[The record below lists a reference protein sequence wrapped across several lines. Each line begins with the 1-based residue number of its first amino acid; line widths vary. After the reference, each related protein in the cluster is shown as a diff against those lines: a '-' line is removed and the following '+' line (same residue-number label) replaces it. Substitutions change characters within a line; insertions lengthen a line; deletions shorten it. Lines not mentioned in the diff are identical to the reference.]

1 MYLLIYLSIHLLI
14 FIENYHMKKILFI
27 LLVSISIC
35 TIGYAQVPDE
45 VLEQVE
51 QAGFDQQ
58 IIQDKID
65 SGEISSGELIQAI
78 DNNKIG
84 LEGQTEFIDPAKEQA
99 KEAAEEKAKE
109 KAEEQE
115 DILKEAEKL
124 VREEEVKEE
133 IGIVDDEDEVIIV
146 QEQKEDTYGKGI
158 FRNKTLTLLNQLEDF
173 QAPDNYIV
181 GIGDEFAISIWG
193 DTEYSGEF
201 KVNDEGY
208 IQPPRMPRIY
218 LKGLTHKATIDL
230 IKENFANQYNTRDK
244 DTQIEVVLNYSR
256 LITVG
261 IYGEVFQ
268 PGSYKMSALNTAF
281 NALTA
286 AGGPNETGSVRTIT
300 VRRSGEP
307 DKVLDVYKYL
317 ENPSIIDEFYLEDN
331 DIIHVPTAGKLVR
344 VNGAV
349 KRPMR
354 YEMMPGEGLVD
365 AIDYSGGFGAR
376 AYKSNIQIERY
387 GDDEKLLV
395 DVDFKNLLATGQDR
409 ELMTGDQIQIYTIEK
424 EYENFV
430 AVEGE
435 VELEGNYELTPGTRV
450 NDIIRKAGIMNN
462 SRTDQ
467 AYVVRRDDNLSKKYI
482 PIDIN
487 DILNNPASK
496 DNIELQSF
504 DIIRISAKSDF
515 EDNFSYFVEGHVR
528 NPGEFRYDEN
538 LKVKDAVFFSRG
550 TIKDAARYAYIQ
562 RIDGKDKRRWIR
574 IDLREAV
581 ENPESSANKTL
592 LPNDVLVVFPE
603 DRFEDK
609 DVRVEIDGAVRVP
622 GDFAYSP
629 NMTLSDIIYLA
640 GGLREE
646 AAEGRIEVSRIEID
660 EEKKTQVN
668 IATVR
673 VDRRLVLEG
682 QQGDFKIKP
691 YDQVFVR
698 QAPEFELQQNI
709 QLRGEVVYPGT
720 YTLTDKQETILSVIQ
735 RAGGLT
741 DAAFPRGATLIR
753 TEDSLGR
760 VILDLDRAIKN
771 PASRFNYVLKAGD
784 EVSIP
789 RHQDL
794 VSIMGAVRY
803 PNIDTLGKINAP
815 HHKGRRAKF
824 YINKYGT
831 GVDRKMKRGRKNLIT
846 VANPNGYVQKTR
858 DYGLFKLYPK
868 VDAGAIVKVDAKPD
882 RKTRRE
888 EDGESERRREWSEIL
903 STVVT
908 QATSVLTLLLL
919 ADRTLSQ

>member
-1 MYLLIYLSIHLLI
+1 
-14 FIENYHMKKILFI
+14 MKKILFI

-35 TIGYAQVPDE
+35 TMGYAQVPDE
-45 VLEQVE
+45 MMDQVE
-51 QAGFDQQ
+51 QMGLDQQ
-58 IIQDKID
+58 VIQDKID

-78 DNNKIG
+78 DENK
-84 LEGQTEFIDPAKEQA
+84 LNVEGRTEYVDPAKEQA
-99 KEAAEEKAKE
+99 KEVAEEKAKE
-109 KAEEQE
+109 RAEEQE
-115 DILKEAEKL
+115 DILKEAERL
-124 VREEEVKEE
+124 VKEEEVKEE
-133 IGIVDDEDEVIIV
+133 IGIVDDEEEVIVV
-146 QEQKEDTYGKGI
+146 QEQEEDTYGKGV

-201 KVNDEGY
+201 EINEDGY
-208 IQPPRMPRIY
+208 IQPPRMPRLY
-218 LKGLTHKATIDL
+218 LKGLTHKASVEL

-307 DKVLDVYKYL
+307 DKILDVYKYL
-317 ENPSIIDEFYLEDN
+317 DNPSVIDEFYLRDN
-331 DIIHVPTAGKLVR
+331 DIIHVPTSGKLVR

-354 YEMMPGEGLVD
+354 YEMAPNEGLVN
-365 AIDYSGGFGAR
+365 AIDYAGGFGAR

-387 GDDEKLLV
+387 GDDEKVLV
-395 DVDFKNLLATGQDR
+395 DVDFKQLLASGRDK
-409 ELMTGDQIQIYTIEK
+409 ELMTGDQIQVYTIEK

-435 VELEGNYELTPGTRV
+435 VEVAGNYELTTGTRV
-450 NDIIRKAGIMNN
+450 SDIIRKAGVKDN
-462 SRTDQ
+462 SLTER
-467 AYVVRRDDNLSKKYI
+467 AYVIRRDDDMSKKYI

-487 DILNNPASK
+487 NILSNPASEY
-496 DNIELQSF
+496 NIELRSF
-504 DIIRISAKSDF
+504 DIIRIAAKSDF

-538 LKVKDAVFFSRG
+538 LKVKDAVFFAKG
-550 TIKDAARYAYIQ
+550 IVKDAARYGYIQ
-562 RIDGKDKRRWIR
+562 RIDGNDKRKWLRV
-574 IDLREAV
+574 DLQEAV
-581 ENPESSANKTL
+581 GDPGSSANKSL
-592 LPNDVLVVFPE
+592 LPNDVLVIFPK

-609 DVRVEIDGAVRVP
+609 DVRVEIEGAVRVP
-622 GDFAYSP
+622 GDFVYSP
-629 NMTLSDIIYLA
+629 NMTLSDIVYLA

-646 AAEGRIEVSRIEID
+646 AAEGRIEISRIEID

-682 QQGDFKIKP
+682 QQDEFKIKP
-691 YDQVFVR
+691 YDQIFVR
-698 QAPEFELQQNI
+698 RAPEFELQQNI
-709 QLRGEVVYPGT
+709 QLGGEVVYPGT

-741 DAAFPRGATLIR
+741 DAAFPKGATLVR
-753 TEDSLGR
+753 MEDSLGQ

-771 PASRFNYVLKAGD
+771 PGSRFNYVLKAGD
-784 EVSIP
+784 IISIP
-789 RHQDL
+789 KHKDL

-803 PNIDTLGKINAP
+803 PNIDTLGKINTP
-815 HHKGRRAKF
+815 HHKGRRAK
-824 YINKYGT
+824 YYVNKYGA
-831 GVDRKMKRGRKNLIT
+831 GVDRKIKNGRKNLIT
-846 VANPNGYVQKTR
+846 VVNSNGYVQKTKN
-858 DYGLFKLYPK
+858 YGLFKVYPK
-868 VDAGAIVKVDAKPD
+868 VDAGAMVNVDSKPKKD
-882 RKTRRE
+882 KRRGE
-888 EDGESERRREWSEIL
+888 EDDERRREWSEVF
-903 STVVT
+903 STVIA

>member
-1 MYLLIYLSIHLLI
+1 M
-14 FIENYHMKKILFI
+14 
-27 LLVSISIC
+27 
-35 TIGYAQVPDE
+35 GYAQVPDE
-45 VLEQVE
+45 MMDQVE
-51 QAGFDQQ
+51 QMGLDQQ
-58 IIQDKID
+58 VIQDKID

-78 DNNKIG
+78 DENKIQ
-84 LEGQTEFIDPAKEQA
+84 LEGRTEIVDPAKEQA

-109 KAEEQE
+109 VAEEQE
-115 DILKEAEKL
+115 DILKEAERL

-133 IGIVDDEDEVIIV
+133 IGIVDDEEEVIIV
-146 QEQKEDTYGKGI
+146 QEQQEDTYGKGI

-173 QAPDNYIV
+173 QAPDSYIV

-201 KVNDEGY
+201 EINEDGY

-218 LKGLTHKATIDL
+218 LKGLTHKASVEL

-317 ENPSIIDEFYLEDN
+317 DNPSLADEFYLKDN

-354 YEMMPGEGLVD
+354 YEMASNEGLVD
-365 AIDYSGGFGAR
+365 AIDYAGGFGAR

-387 GDDEKLLV
+387 GDDEKVLV
-395 DVDFKNLLATGQDR
+395 DVDFKELLASGRDKD
-409 ELMTGDQIQIYTIEK
+409 LMTGDQIQIYTIEK
-424 EYENFV
+424 DYENFV

-435 VELEGNYELTPGTRV
+435 VEVAGNYELTAGTRV
-450 NDIIRKAGIMNN
+450 SDILKKAGIKDN
-462 SRTDQ
+462 SLTERV
-467 AYVVRRDDNLSKKYI
+467 YVVRRDEDMSKKYI
-482 PIDIN
+482 PIDVNTI
-487 DILNNPASK
+487 IENPAAK
-496 DNIELQSF
+496 DNIELQPF
-504 DIIRISAKSDF
+504 DVISIAAKSEF
-515 EDNFSYFVEGHVR
+515 EDSYNYFVEGHVR
-528 NPGEFRYDEN
+528 NPGEFSYDEN
-538 LKVKDAVFFSRG
+538 LKVKDAVFFARG
-550 TIKDAARYAYIQ
+550 TMKDAARYAYIQ
-562 RIDGKDKRRWIR
+562 RIDGNDKRKWLRV
-574 IDLREAV
+574 DLQEAV
-581 ENPESSANKTL
+581 NNPESSANKSL
-592 LPNDVLVVFPE
+592 LPNDVLVIFPK

-609 DVRVEIDGAVRVP
+609 DVRVEIEGAVRVP
-622 GDFAYSP
+622 GDFVYSP
-629 NMTLSDIIYLA
+629 NMTLSDVVYLA

-646 AAEGRIEVSRIEID
+646 AAEGRIEISRIEID

-698 QAPEFELQQNI
+698 RAPEFELQQNI
-709 QLRGEVVYPGT
+709 KLNGEVVYPGT

-741 DAAFPRGATLIR
+741 DAAFPKGATLVR
-753 TEDSLGR
+753 TEDSLGQ
-760 VILDLDRAIKN
+760 VILDLDRAIKT
-771 PASRFNYVLKAGD
+771 PDSRFNYVLKAGD
-784 EVSIP
+784 VINIP
-789 RHQDL
+789 KHKDL

-803 PNIDTLGKINAP
+803 PNIDTLGKVNAP

-824 YINKYGT
+824 YVNKYGT
-831 GVDRKMKRGRKNLIT
+831 GVDRKIKNGRKSLIT
-846 VANPNGYVQKTR
+846 VVSANGYVQQTR
-858 DYGLFKLYPK
+858 NYGLFKVYPK
-868 VDAGAIVKVDAKPD
+868 VDAGAIVNVDTKVKKDK
-882 RKTRRE
+882 RMGE
-888 EDGESERRREWSEIL
+888 EDGERKREWSEVL
-903 STVVT
+903 STVVA

-919 ADRTLSQ
+919 ADRTFGQ

>member
-1 MYLLIYLSIHLLI
+1 
-14 FIENYHMKKILFI
+14 MKKILFI

-35 TIGYAQVPDE
+35 TMGYAQVPDE
-45 VLEQVE
+45 MMDQVE
-51 QAGFDQQ
+51 QMGLDQQ
-58 IIQDKID
+58 VIQDKID

-78 DNNKIG
+78 DENK
-84 LEGQTEFIDPAKEQA
+84 LNVEGRTEYVDPAKEQA
-99 KEAAEEKAKE
+99 KEVAEEKAKE
-109 KAEEQE
+109 RAEEQE
-115 DILKEAEKL
+115 DILKEAERL
-124 VREEEVKEE
+124 VKEEEVKEE
-133 IGIVDDEDEVIIV
+133 IGIVDDEEEVIVV
-146 QEQKEDTYGKGI
+146 QEQEEDTYGKGV

-201 KVNDEGY
+201 EINEDGY
-208 IQPPRMPRIY
+208 IQPPRMPRLY
-218 LKGLTHKATIDL
+218 LKGLTHKASVEL

-307 DKVLDVYKYL
+307 DKILDVYKYL
-317 ENPSIIDEFYLEDN
+317 DNPSVIDEFYLRDN
-331 DIIHVPTAGKLVR
+331 DIIHVPTSGKLVR

-354 YEMMPGEGLVD
+354 YEMAPNEGLVN
-365 AIDYSGGFGAR
+365 AIDYAGGFGAR

-387 GDDEKLLV
+387 GDDEKVLV
-395 DVDFKNLLATGQDR
+395 DVDFKQLLASGRDK
-409 ELMTGDQIQIYTIEK
+409 ELMTGDQIQVYTIEK

-435 VELEGNYELTPGTRV
+435 VEVAGNYELTTGTRV
-450 NDIIRKAGIMNN
+450 SDIIRKAGVKDN
-462 SRTDQ
+462 SLTER
-467 AYVVRRDDNLSKKYI
+467 AYVIRRDDDMSKKYI

-487 DILNNPASK
+487 NILSNPASE
-496 DNIELQSF
+496 DNIELRSF
-504 DIIRISAKSDF
+504 DIIRIAAKSDF

-538 LKVKDAVFFSRG
+538 LKVKDAVFFAKG
-550 TIKDAARYAYIQ
+550 IVKDAARYGYIQ
-562 RIDGKDKRRWIR
+562 RIDGNDKRKWLRV
-574 IDLREAV
+574 DLQEAV
-581 ENPESSANKTL
+581 GDPGSSANKSL
-592 LPNDVLVVFPE
+592 LPNDVLVIFPK

-609 DVRVEIDGAVRVP
+609 DVRVEIEGAVRVP
-622 GDFAYSP
+622 GDFVYSP
-629 NMTLSDIIYLA
+629 NMTLSDIVYLA

-646 AAEGRIEVSRIEID
+646 AAEGRIEISRIEID

-682 QQGDFKIKP
+682 QQDEFKIKP
-691 YDQVFVR
+691 YDQIFVR
-698 QAPEFELQQNI
+698 RAPEFELQQNI
-709 QLRGEVVYPGT
+709 QLGGEVVYPGT

-741 DAAFPRGATLIR
+741 DAAFPKGATLVR
-753 TEDSLGR
+753 MEDSLGQ

-771 PASRFNYVLKAGD
+771 PGSRFNYVLKAGD
-784 EVSIP
+784 IISIP
-789 RHQDL
+789 KHKDL

-803 PNIDTLGKINAP
+803 PNIDTLGKINTP
-815 HHKGRRAKF
+815 HHKGRRAK
-824 YINKYGT
+824 YYVNKYGA
-831 GVDRKMKRGRKNLIT
+831 GVDRKIKNGRKNLIT
-846 VANPNGYVQKTR
+846 VVNSNGYVQKTKN
-858 DYGLFKLYPK
+858 YGLFKVYPK
-868 VDAGAIVKVDAKPD
+868 VDAGAMVNVDSKPKKD
-882 RKTRRE
+882 KRRGE
-888 EDGESERRREWSEIL
+888 EDDERRREWSEVF
-903 STVVT
+903 STVIA

>member
-1 MYLLIYLSIHLLI
+1 M
-14 FIENYHMKKILFI
+14 
-27 LLVSISIC
+27 
-35 TIGYAQVPDE
+35 GYAQVPDE
-45 VLEQVE
+45 MMDQVE
-51 QAGFDQQ
+51 QMGLDQQ
-58 IIQDKID
+58 VIQDKID

-78 DNNKIG
+78 DENK
-84 LEGQTEFIDPAKEQA
+84 LNVEGRTEYVDPAKEQA
-99 KEAAEEKAKE
+99 KEVAEEKAKE
-109 KAEEQE
+109 RAEEQE
-115 DILKEAEKL
+115 DILKEAERL
-124 VREEEVKEE
+124 VKEEEVKEE
-133 IGIVDDEDEVIIV
+133 IGIVDDEEEVIVV
-146 QEQKEDTYGKGI
+146 QEQEEDTYGKGV

-201 KVNDEGY
+201 EINEDGY
-208 IQPPRMPRIY
+208 IQPPRMPRLY
-218 LKGLTHKATIDL
+218 LKGLTHKASVEL

-307 DKVLDVYKYL
+307 DKILDVYKYL
-317 ENPSIIDEFYLEDN
+317 DNPSVIDEFYLRDN
-331 DIIHVPTAGKLVR
+331 DIIHVPTSGKLVR

-354 YEMMPGEGLVD
+354 YEMAPNEGLVN
-365 AIDYSGGFGAR
+365 AIDYAGGFGAR

-387 GDDEKLLV
+387 GDDEKVLV
-395 DVDFKNLLATGQDR
+395 DVDFKQLLASGRDKK
-409 ELMTGDQIQIYTIEK
+409 LMTGDQIQVYTIEK

-435 VELEGNYELTPGTRV
+435 VEVAGNYELTTGTRIS
-450 NDIIRKAGIMNN
+450 DIIRKAGVKDN
-462 SRTDQ
+462 SLTER
-467 AYVVRRDDNLSKKYI
+467 AYVIRRDDDMSKKYI

-487 DILNNPASK
+487 NILSNPASE
-496 DNIELQSF
+496 DNIELRSF
-504 DIIRISAKSDF
+504 DIIRIAAKSDF

-538 LKVKDAVFFSRG
+538 LKVKDAVFFAKG
-550 TIKDAARYAYIQ
+550 TVKDAARYGYIQ
-562 RIDGKDKRRWIR
+562 RIDGNDKRKWLRV
-574 IDLREAV
+574 DLQEAV
-581 ENPESSANKTL
+581 GDPGSSANKSL
-592 LPNDVLVVFPE
+592 LPNDVLVIFPK

-609 DVRVEIDGAVRVP
+609 DVRVEIEGAVRIP
-622 GDFAYSP
+622 GDFVYSP
-629 NMTLSDIIYLA
+629 NMTLSDIVYLA

-646 AAEGRIEVSRIEID
+646 AAEGRIEISRIEID

-682 QQGDFKIKP
+682 QQGEFKIKP
-691 YDQVFVR
+691 YDQIFVR
-698 QAPEFELQQNI
+698 RAPEFELQQNI
-709 QLRGEVVYPGT
+709 QLGGEVVYPGT

-741 DAAFPRGATLIR
+741 DAAFPKGATLVR
-753 TEDSLGR
+753 MEDSLGQ

-771 PASRFNYVLKAGD
+771 PGSRFNYVLKAGD
-784 EVSIP
+784 IISIP
-789 RHQDL
+789 KHKDL

-803 PNIDTLGKINAP
+803 PNIDTLGKINTP
-815 HHKGRRAKF
+815 HHKGRRAK
-824 YINKYGT
+824 YYVNKYGA
-831 GVDRKMKRGRKNLIT
+831 GVDRKIKNGRKNLIT
-846 VANPNGYVQKTR
+846 VVNSNGYVQKTKN
-858 DYGLFKLYPK
+858 YGLFKVYPK
-868 VDAGAIVKVDAKPD
+868 VDAGAMVNVDSKPKKD
-882 RKTRRE
+882 KRRGE
-888 EDGESERRREWSEIL
+888 EDDERRREWSEVF
-903 STVVT
+903 STVIA

>member
-1 MYLLIYLSIHLLI
+1 
-14 FIENYHMKKILFI
+14 MKKILFI

-35 TIGYAQVPDE
+35 TMGYAQVPDE
-45 VLEQVE
+45 MMDQVE
-51 QAGFDQQ
+51 QMGLDQQ
-58 IIQDKID
+58 VIQDKID

-78 DNNKIG
+78 DENK
-84 LEGQTEFIDPAKEQA
+84 LNVEGRTEYVDPAKEQA
-99 KEAAEEKAKE
+99 KEVAEEKAKE
-109 KAEEQE
+109 RAEEQE
-115 DILKEAEKL
+115 DILKEAERL
-124 VREEEVKEE
+124 VKEEEVKEE
-133 IGIVDDEDEVIIV
+133 IGIVDDEEEVIVV
-146 QEQKEDTYGKGI
+146 QEQEEDTYGKGV

-201 KVNDEGY
+201 EINEDGY
-208 IQPPRMPRIY
+208 IQPPRMPRLY
-218 LKGLTHKATIDL
+218 LKGLTHKASVEL

-307 DKVLDVYKYL
+307 DKILDVYKYL
-317 ENPSIIDEFYLEDN
+317 DNPSVIDEFYLRDN
-331 DIIHVPTAGKLVR
+331 DIIHVPTSGKLVR

-354 YEMMPGEGLVD
+354 YEMAPNEGLVN
-365 AIDYSGGFGAR
+365 AIDYAGGFGAR

-387 GDDEKLLV
+387 GDDEKVLV
-395 DVDFKNLLATGQDR
+395 DVDFKQLLASGRDK
-409 ELMTGDQIQIYTIEK
+409 ELMTGDQIQVYTIEK

-435 VELEGNYELTPGTRV
+435 VEVAGNYELTTGTRV
-450 NDIIRKAGIMNN
+450 SDIIRKAGVKDN
-462 SRTDQ
+462 SLTER
-467 AYVVRRDDNLSKKYI
+467 AYVIRRDDDMSKKYI

-487 DILNNPASK
+487 NILSNPASE
-496 DNIELQSF
+496 DNIELRSF
-504 DIIRISAKSDF
+504 DIIRIAAKSDF

-538 LKVKDAVFFSRG
+538 LKVKDAVFFAKG
-550 TIKDAARYAYIQ
+550 TVKDAARYGYIQ
-562 RIDGKDKRRWIR
+562 RIDGNDKRKWLRV
-574 IDLREAV
+574 DLQEAV
-581 ENPESSANKTL
+581 GDPGSSANKSL
-592 LPNDVLVVFPE
+592 LPNDVLVIFPK

-609 DVRVEIDGAVRVP
+609 DVRVEIEGAVRVP
-622 GDFAYSP
+622 GDFVYSP
-629 NMTLSDIIYLA
+629 NMTLSDIVYLA

-646 AAEGRIEVSRIEID
+646 AAEGRIEISRIEID

-682 QQGDFKIKP
+682 QQDEFKIKP
-691 YDQVFVR
+691 YDQIFVR
-698 QAPEFELQQNI
+698 RAPEFELQQNI
-709 QLRGEVVYPGT
+709 QLGGEVVYPGT

-741 DAAFPRGATLIR
+741 DAAFPKGATLVR
-753 TEDSLGR
+753 MEDSLGQ

-771 PASRFNYVLKAGD
+771 PGSRFNYVLKAGD
-784 EVSIP
+784 IISIP
-789 RHQDL
+789 KHKDL

-803 PNIDTLGKINAP
+803 PNIDTLGKINTP
-815 HHKGRRAKF
+815 HHKGRRAK
-824 YINKYGT
+824 YYVNKYGA
-831 GVDRKMKRGRKNLIT
+831 GVDRKIKNGRKNLIT
-846 VANPNGYVQKTR
+846 VVNSNGYVQKTKN
-858 DYGLFKLYPK
+858 YGLFKVYPK
-868 VDAGAIVKVDAKPD
+868 VDAGAMVNVDSKPKKD
-882 RKTRRE
+882 KRRGE
-888 EDGESERRREWSEIL
+888 EDDERRREWSEVF
-903 STVVT
+903 STVIA